1 MKKKLLSRGMKKKLL
16 SLAVSGIS
24 LGVPLKVFIDKAD
37 EAASNAYQQGQE
49 YLAKVNIDKL
59 KLLQE
64 VSCNGLDLGTYF
76 QLEAEDKGF
85 EPYVAAIIPQESSGN
100 VYATGCDRCPKDT
113 KKANRQNPESMNW
126 QWVKAV
132 FSNGLHRFCLR
143 NATLSDTCT
152 VGFGLMQI
160 TSHTISKGRYLQI
173 VQPWALYQTKA
184 KEVRAGNYSAVKY
197 EPPNSPYN
205 PCTNI
210 RVGLSILRDK
220 YEICRRKYGD
230 RSVKTMACAVCYYNG
245 RTDYLAHIRRTVIDR
260 GQAGLLVRAGFI
272 KDEMVEGL
280 KKFLFDI
287 AGFVTRFV
295 GGSEYIEKKR
305 CTSVF

>member
-1 MKKKLLSRGMKKKLL
+1 MERKLLT
-16 SLAVSGIS
+16 LAILGIS

-37 EAASNAYQQGQE
+37 EAASNAYQQGQM
-49 YLAKVNIDKL
+49 YLAEVNINKL

-64 VSCNGLDLGTYF
+64 VRCNGLDLGTYF
-76 QLEAEDKGF
+76 QLEAKRKDF

-100 VYATGCDRCPKDT
+100 VYATGCDPCPKDPAL
-113 KKANRQNPESMNW
+113 KAARHNTNSTNW
-126 QWVKAV
+126 QWLQAV
-132 FSNGLHRFCLR
+132 FNIGLHSFCLR
-143 NATLSDTCT
+143 KNANIYNTCT

-160 TSHTISKGRYLQI
+160 TSHTISDRKYLQR

-184 KEVRAGNYSAVKY
+184 KEVSAGNYSAVKD

-210 RVGLSILRDK
+210 EVGLSILRDK
-220 YEICRRKYGD
+220 YDICRKKYGE
-230 RSVKTMACAVCYYNG
+230 RESVKTMACAVCYYNG

-272 KDEMVEGL
+272 KDGLLEGL
-280 KKFLFDI
+280 RKFVIGI
-287 AGFVTRFV
+287 AEFV
-295 GGSEYIEKKR
+295 GWRVDSCR
-305 CTSVF
+305 NVF